1 LLKTKGGKAIKSAKD
16 LPDFKDLDDKFKNG
30 KNAEVK
36 IGFPASNS
44 KTQSSEDDGV
54 TALYK
59 ATVNNFGLGVPK
71 RPFMSVAFAQN
82 LSKYK
87 KLITDGFKDDFS
99 SLKILKRVG
108 VIGQSDVQ
116 RTITNFKS
124 PPNSEATI
132 KAKGDNNPLIDS
144 SHMVQSVSH
153 AVEVAK

>member
-1 LLKTKGGKAIKSAKD
+1 MLKTKGGKAIKSPKD
-16 LPDFKDLDDKFKNG
+16 LPGFKDLDDKFRNG

-36 IGFPASNS
+36 IGFPADSSKANS
-44 KTQSSEDDGV
+44 EEDGV

-71 RPFMSVAFAQN
+71 RPFMEVAFSQN
-82 LSKYK
+82 LAKYK
-87 KLITDGFKDDFS
+87 KLITDGFKSDFK
-99 SLKILKRVG
+99 SLKILQRVG

-124 PPNSEATI
+124 PPNSAATI
-132 KAKGDNNPLIDS
+132 KAKGDNNPLVDS

-153 AVEVAK
+153 SVEVKK